1 MNFGA
6 FGGGFSQGFN
16 SGVQMA
22 KSIRDIIKERKLE
35 DLRTQGMEEARNA
48 RSQAVNGMISEN
60 APPEPKAPA
69 EPKAGAPTA
78 QPAATASPAPA
89 PASLDDYLTTSPT
102 ASPDAAS
109 AKTAASSMP
118 PSLST
123 QTPAAGGL
131 PSSTKA
137 DAAPVTPDK
146 APAQAQAQPQASASP
161 GGFFVNGKAYKTR
174 DEAYKA
180 ADAAAPSTLDFF
192 MKTSVPKLQEEYIAQ
207 GDPAKAEAWGQWAA
221 SKKNQAAMQEWASMY
236 RAAQFGDMEKAA
248 DHAFNLYK
256 RYDDGITP
264 VSKET
269 VKDKDGNVTGF
280 NVRLK
285 NEATGEVTSQFID
298 RRAMVEMGMAALA
311 PDKLFEVSFQR
322 QASADKAA
330 AEARVKAQEKRQE
343 FQEKVILQDRKEDRT
358 DAREGVKGRQ
368 KLSEISLRGQID
380 KENLGEG
387 EKAKAN
393 AKIDLLKQSGYS
405 DEQIAAMVPAI
416 VGAGEHKKTTDPTER
431 RALIASDLVK
441 NDPTFARLPPAERNK
456 RVDEMMSVIY
466 GDQGGQ
472 PGGGPAAG
480 ASGGG
485 QGPVYVRDTKTGEIF
500 KMENGQR
507 VPIQAPTASPAPA
520 AAPAAPKPQSLVRSP
535 SQVAAGGLPAPAAP
549 PAPAPVAPPAPAA
562 PAAPAARMTV
572 EQALNRG
579 GNPEISKIMAPKAQQ
594 IRDAW
599 AQVQQ
604 LQQQT
609 AQAAASGDQKAVVA
623 AARAQQDARSR
634 FEALLADMDPGMRS
648 AVMAA
653 VSQ

>member
-6 FGGGFSQGFN
+6 FGDGFTKGFN
-16 SGVQMA
+16 SGTQMA

-48 RSQAVNGMISEN
+48 RAQAVNGMISEN
-60 APPEPKAPA
+60 SPPEPKDPA

-131 PSSTKA
+131 PASTKA

-146 APAQAQAQPQASASP
+146 APGMAAESP

-180 ADAAAPSTLDFF
+180 ADANAPSTMDYF
-192 MKTSVPKLQEEYIAQ
+192 MKNTVPKLQEEYIAQ

-236 RAAQFGDMEKAA
+236 RASQFGDMEKAA

-264 VSKET
+264 LSKET

-285 NEATGEVTSQFID
+285 NDKTGEVTSQFID
-298 RRAMVEMGMAALA
+298 RRAMVEMGLSALA
-311 PDKLFEVSFQR
+311 PDKMFEVTFQR
-322 QASADKAA
+322 QSAADKAA
-330 AEARVKAQEKRQE
+330 ADARVKAQEKRQE
-343 FQEKVILQDRKEDRT
+343 FQEKVILQDRKEDRA

-368 KLSEISLRGQID
+368 KLSEISLRGLID
-380 KENLGEG
+380 KENMGEA

-393 AKIDLLKQSGYS
+393 VKIDLLKQSGYS

-472 PGGGPAAG
+472 AAARPGAAPHAGAPAAG
-480 ASGGG
+480 PSAG
-485 QGPVYVRDTKTGEIF
+485 QAPVYVRDTKTGEIF
-500 KMENGQR
+500 KMENGKP
-507 VPIQAPTASPAPA
+507 VPIKPAAGAAPSPQ
-520 AAPAAPKPQSLVRSP
+520 AAPAAPKPQAMVASP
-535 SQVAAGGLPAPAAP
+535 SQVAAAGLPAT
-549 PAPAPVAPPAPAA
+549 AA
-562 PAAPAARMTV
+562 PAAPAARATV

-579 GNPEISKIMAPKAQQ
+579 GNPDIAKVMAPKAQQ
-594 IRDAW
+594 IRDTW
-599 AQVQQ
+599 AQLQQ
-604 LQQQT
+604 AQQQT
-609 AQAAASGDQKAVVA
+609 AQAAASGNQQAVVA
-623 AARAQQDARSR
+623 AARAQQEARNR
-634 FEALLADMDPGMRS
+634 FDALLADMDPGMRS